1 MLIISGCPRSGTS
14 VQMDIHRAV
23 FGEERILG
31 AKFPQE
37 KRNKKGDEQE
47 EVPEGVSAIKK
58 HMVGKQEVVLKAQG
72 KEVGRD
78 FKDMNPNGFWE
89 CSFTVRGIRHST
101 REQHLLDQLKIEDK
115 DEMTICKVVSQ
126 GMLASI
132 PDYIDKIVY
141 MVRHPRAVAKS
152 QERLQRGFDVMHPDG
167 TMKNIFDDLVIH
179 TPEMYIKVTEEAAR
193 FFLNNKDIP
202 VHFVHFEDLMSD
214 PKKELDDIQK
224 FTGFGDYS
232 KAYDVVSAKLNRSK
246 HQDIPSKL
254 WPDAEF
260 VYEKFCEAVKY
271 SRNFD
276 RSKEMD
282 CYREIVRYLKD
293 PKRET
298 NREKRHWPCFR
309 TGQTVSEVQCNA
321 CTKNPIVRE
330 NFKKHS
336 ESMGIEWEMEPCA
349 FECGMDLD
357 KEKSEYLSIKE
368 SIKTNFWSN

>member
-37 KRNKKGDEQE
+37 KRNKENQE
-47 EVPEGVSAIKK
+47 EASDISAVRNY
-58 HMVGKQEVVLKAQG
+58 MSDKQAILSKAQG
-72 KEVGRD
+72 KETGRD

-89 CSFTVRGIRHST
+89 CSFTVQGIKHSVGS
-101 REQHLLDQLKIEDK
+101 QYLLNHLKLEDK

-126 GMLASI
+126 GLLPSI
-132 PDYIDKIVY
+132 PDYIDKIIY

-152 QERLQRGFDVMHPDG
+152 QERLKRGFDVMTSDG
-167 TMKNIFDDLVIH
+167 TMKNIFEDLVVH
-179 TPEMYIKVTEEAAR
+179 TPEMYIKVTEQAAR

-202 VHFVHFEDLMSD
+202 VHFVHFEDLMSN
-214 PKKELDDIQK
+214 PKEELDNIQK
-224 FTGFGDYS
+224 FTGFGDYT

-254 WPDAEF
+254 WADAEI
-260 VYEKFCEAVKY
+260 VYEKFCEAVGH

-298 NREKRHWPCFR
+298 NREKKNWPCFR
-309 TGQTVSEVQCNA
+309 SGQTVSEVQCNA
-321 CTKNPIVRE
+321 CMRNPVVRE
-330 NFKKHS
+330 NFKKHA
-336 ESMGIEWEMEPCA
+336 ESVGVEWEMEPCS
-349 FECGMDLD
+349 FECGMNVD
-357 KEKSEYLSIKE
+357 KEKNEYLSIEE
-368 SIKTNFWSN
+368 SIKNNFWRDEK